1 MEALGGLVVASSDGS
16 TSKKSVARVTFSDCI
31 EEVVPT
37 SGNNFVDS
45 EELSD
50 KHQILDRKQERKRN
64 KWIKSRSIKFIGKPL
79 CDVLL
84 KIRGIDE
91 LVMAFTDSGCLGLNT
106 CPRKLFER
114 YFSEMTMG
122 IRSSGP
128 ASDYQGN
135 SVKTLGE
142 FTICINEIYGFKTR
156 KDLGKKD
163 KWITLTITE
172 TGETILLGRFTMKKL
187 GLLNCGEQLL
197 EELEEADQQQVYH
210 IHGGEEL
217 PEPPS
222 LIQHIAA
229 EPESLERVVCLVE
242 CFSPE
247 WNRIHIERRKSEE
260 KLSNIAKNF
269 EENIRQ
275 AREFYRAVKEME
287 VTRAVNALK
296 SLQEEIALLSDHKLK
311 IIAKYHGTLRGG
323 HIKDRAKL
331 VRKINENEPE
341 ENHVTDE
348 EVRIYI
354 KLCPDCQKM
363 TWQQHIPTGYH
374 PKLDTLDPASNYA
387 DVLELGQN
395 SGIFVLAVFNA
406 LTRKLSWEIIKSQTK
421 EDVAAGLILINSRQM
436 KLSDVQWRSDK
447 QPAFTSSEIQNLLT
461 SMGTDIIFG
470 IPGSHQDQ
478 SPVERSFREIRK
490 HLVPILAEI
499 ADTYKGNY
507 FEIALA
513 IAFDIYNNIESVV
526 GFAPN
531 EAYSPLFYSSR
542 LRQYLAE
549 HQEEGVTG
557 YQIRDKVVEIQDII
571 IDKMKKTQSEIFKK
585 KQAKSEGVVNPAQL
599 RKGMYVL
606 LIPEDYDK
614 HEFRKSGAWEVLDIV
629 QRNET
634 GQYYVHLRDPISQV
648 DDFAVHSS
656 RVVPFTH
663 DPRFGDA
670 KAIRA
675 KDLKE
680 TVVISIEEHTCTGDE
695 RRMADYDFLCLW
707 ANGVKSWIPYSEAS
721 KLWMFEAYIKNFDE
735 FRNVIRGRQSRRDK
749 KDATPPTI
757 PQRRRRN
764 IQNVYQY
771 TAGKPMEEPGHNSI
785 PVEPPVTHLTADEI
799 IEKIVAKFQLE
810 GEEKVA
816 VVAWFDHLIRTH
828 GDGVYQS
835 VFQPLKP
842 GEFIKTDPVQLRM
855 DPSKEIR
862 SPPPYLIKD
871 PRAVEA
877 YLTYIKKLIMEGRA
891 QQLPAGTEV
900 KVNNPPRMVI
910 DYYMEDGTPKWRFT
924 QDARCRND
932 GTIKKPF
939 FARQSVTELIQ
950 RMSKPVKGICDIKAA
965 FYQLLLDDESR
976 QWTRWICPVTGNIYE
991 MIGMDMGGCNN
1002 PSELQDR
1009 MDKIFGLIAPYI
1021 DDLMNSHDTIEDHKA
1036 WIVQVLDLCVQF
1048 NIKLSPD
1055 KCNFFCH
1062 KIETLGRLV
1071 DHEIHTLNDETK
1083 KKIESAH
1090 KPKNVRDLQHFIG
1103 MENWA
1108 RDYLFYDGKFAS
1120 EYTKPLTEMIHEP
1133 KMKWTEERTQ
1143 AFDTLKLATANCLKL
1158 HFFDPSRQIYMA
1170 QDASKKGW
1178 GAILFY
1184 LNEDGSKDIVSVA
1197 SGSFNETEQK
1207 WSTNEHEAKAIHNG
1221 LLAFKHYLLGREF
1234 ILFTDNRNLTFL
1246 HNNKSDKV
1254 HRWTCDFAQF
1264 SFKAYHIP
1272 GKFNWETDFLS
1283 RILDETNTPTPMRF
1297 FDVPSRS

>member
-1 MEALGGLVVASSDGS
+1 M
-16 TSKKSVARVTFSDCI
+16 KMIR
-31 EEVVPT
+31 
-37 SGNNFVDS
+37 
-45 EELSD
+45 
-50 KHQILDRKQERKRN
+50 
-64 KWIKSRSIKFIGKPL
+64 SRTVKFIGDPL

-84 KIRGIDE
+84 RIRGIDE
-91 LVMAFTDSGCLGLNT
+91 LVVAFTDSGCLGLNT
-106 CPRKLFER
+106 CPKKLFNR
-114 YFSEMTMG
+114 YFSKMTMG
-122 IRSSGP
+122 ISSSAP
-128 ASDYQGN
+128 ALDYQGN
-135 SVKTLGE
+135 IVETNGE
-142 FTICINEIYGFKTR
+142 FTVCVDEIYGFKSR
-156 KDLGKKD
+156 DILGKKK

-172 TGETILLGRFTMKKL
+172 TGETILLGRFTLKKL
-187 GLLNCGEQLL
+187 GLLNCGDQLV
-197 EELEEADQQQVYH
+197 EELKEADHRQVYQM
-210 IHGGEEL
+210 HGGEQ
-217 PEPPS
+217 PEPPPV
-222 LIQHIAA
+222 IQHISQGSQ
-229 EPESLERVVCLVE
+229 SLSRVIHLVE
-242 CFSPE
+242 AFGPD
-247 WNRIHIERRKSEE
+247 WNKRQIAMLESEE
-260 KLSNIAKNF
+260 KPPAVRNF

-275 AREFYRAVKEME
+275 AQEFYRAVKEME
-287 VTRAVNALK
+287 VARAVNALRT
-296 SLQEEIALLSDHKLK
+296 LQEEIALLSDAKRN

-331 VRKINENEPE
+331 VRKINANEPE

-363 TWQQHIPTGYH
+363 TWQHHIPTGYH

-395 SGIFVLAVFNA
+395 SGIFVLAVVNA
-406 LTRKLSWEIIKSQTK
+406 LTRKISWEIIKSQSK

-436 KLSDVQWRSDK
+436 KLSEVQWRSDK
-447 QPAFTSSEIQNLLT
+447 QPAFTSDEIQNLLT
-461 SMGTDIIFG
+461 SMQTDIIFG

-478 SPVERSFREIRK
+478 SPVERPFREIRK
-490 HLVPILAEI
+490 HLVPIIAEI

-507 FEIALA
+507 LEIALA

-549 HQEEGVTG
+549 ADHPEGVTG
-557 YQIRDKVVEIQDII
+557 FQIRDKVVEIQDSII
-571 IDKMKKTQSEIFKK
+571 EKMKKTQSDIFAQ
-585 KQAKSEGVVNPAQL
+585 KQAKAEGVQNPAQL

-614 HEFRKSGAWEVLDIV
+614 HEYRKSGAWEVLDVV
-629 QRNET
+629 QRDQT
-634 GQYYVHLRDPISQV
+634 GQFYAHLRDPISQV
-648 DDFAVHSS
+648 DDFSVHIS
-656 RVVPFTH
+656 RLVPFIH

-680 TVVISIEEHTCTGDE
+680 TVVVSIEEHTNTAGTT
-695 RRMADYDFLCLW
+695 RMADYDFLCLW
-707 ANGVKSWIPYSEAS
+707 ANGVRSWIPYSEAS
-721 KLWMFEAYIKNFDE
+721 KLWMFEAYISNFDE
-735 FRNVIRGRQSRRDK
+735 FSHIVRGRQSRRQQR
-749 KDATPPTI
+749 DAAPPTI
-757 PQRRRRN
+757 PQQRRRN
-764 IQNVYQY
+764 VQNVYQY
-771 TAGKPMEEPGHNSI
+771 TAGRPMEAPGHNSI
-785 PVEPPVTHLTADEI
+785 PVEPPITELTADEI
-799 IEKIVAKFQLE
+799 IEKIITKFQLD
-810 GEEKVA
+810 GDEKLEVI
-816 VVAWFDHLIRTH
+816 AWFDNLIRITR
-828 GDGVYQS
+828 DGAYQA

-855 DPSKEIR
+855 DPDKEIR
-862 SPPPYLIKD
+862 SPPPYLIRD

-891 QQLPAGTEV
+891 RQLPPGSEV

-910 DYYMEDGTPKWRFT
+910 DYYLEDGTIKWRFT
-924 QDARCRND
+924 QDARNRND

-950 RMSKPVKGICDIKAA
+950 RMSKPIKGICDIKAA
-965 FYQLLLDDESR
+965 FYQLLMDEESR

-991 MIGMDMGGCNN
+991 MLGMDMGGCNN

-1021 DDLMNSHDTIEDHKA
+1021 DDLMMSHDTIEDHKA
-1036 WIVQVLDLCVQF
+1036 WIVKILDLCLEY
-1048 NIKLSPD
+1048 NIKLAPD
-1055 KCNFFCH
+1055 KCNFFCT

-1071 DHEIHTLNDETK
+1071 DNEIHTLNDETK
-1083 KKIESAH
+1083 KKIETA
-1090 KPKNVRDLQHFIG
+1090 KRPKTVRDLQQFIG

-1108 RDYLFYDGKFAS
+1108 RDYIFYDGKFIS

-1133 KMKWTEERTQ
+1133 KLKWTDERVQ
-1143 AFDTLKLATANCLKL
+1143 AFETLKLATANCLKL
-1158 HFFDPSRQIYMA
+1158 HFFDPNRQLYMA

-1184 LNEDGSKDIVSVA
+1184 LNDDGSKDIIAVA
-1197 SGSFNETEQK
+1197 SGSYNETEQK

-1221 LLAFKHYLLGREF
+1221 LMAFRNYLLGREF

-1254 HRWTCDFAQF
+1254 HRWNCDFSQF
-1264 SFKAYHIP
+1264 SFKSYHIP

-1283 RILDETNTPTPMRF
+1283 RILDEKNTPTPMRF
-1297 FDVPSRS
+1297 FDVPSPQKDHGGV